1 MNHPE
6 PKPRAE
12 EARNRRRLR
21 RNRDFKGLKLY
32 PVILRVG
39 NKKEQFWRVTK
50 PRAGGGRTIRTYSNR
65 EEAETAFDLA
75 YIQAKNSGLGSF
87 VLTDI
92 QLMDAREAYQ
102 LMASLGTHQTLVSA
116 VRFFADHVR
125 RVETSVTVSAAVA
138 ELLKAKSQDGLSK
151 LYLANLRQRL
161 TQFEHVF
168 GDRPIPSLCVA
179 EIET

>member
-32 PVILRVG
+32 PVVLRVG
-39 NKKEQFWRVTK
+39 NKKKQFWRVTK
-50 PRAGGGRTIRTYSNR
+50 PRVGGGRTIRTYSNR

-92 QLMDAREAYQ
+92 QLMDARQ
-102 LMASLGTHQTLVSA
+102 
-116 VRFFADHVR
+116 
-125 RVETSVTVSAAVA
+125 
-138 ELLKAKSQDGLSK
+138 
-151 LYLANLRQRL
+151 
-161 TQFEHVF
+161 
-168 GDRPIPSLCVA
+168 
-179 EIET
+179 